1 MKILLEESNSHAEL
15 RNCLPYVQSEGRF
28 HIQKNLSLNPVV
40 DQMNQVQIFLGNIII
55 TTRLRSFGL
64 L

>member
-1 MKILLEESNSHAEL
+1 
-15 RNCLPYVQSEGRF
+15 VQSEGRF

-64 L
+64 LWSQFI